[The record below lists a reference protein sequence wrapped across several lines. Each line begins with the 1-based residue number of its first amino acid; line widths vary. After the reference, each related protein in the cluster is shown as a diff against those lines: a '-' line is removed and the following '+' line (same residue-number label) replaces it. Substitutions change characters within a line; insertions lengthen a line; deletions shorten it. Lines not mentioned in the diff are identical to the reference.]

1 MGIDEQVIIAA
12 AKLLGDG
19 ERAERSLVS
28 TGGRP
33 RERYIVGP
41 LELNRAEY
49 ALALKQVPQQAPKA
63 MTAEE
68 LVTFARSAVPTL
80 MHRAAELAMQSDDI
94 RAVLQVAKELADR
107 GYGKSVQG
115 VYVASGDDI
124 TAAWR
129 EIGVIEQDPPP
140 AEEEEN
146 DERIEN

>member
-1 MGIDEQVIIAA
+1 MVVDEQMVIAA
-12 AKLLGDG
+12 AKLLGSG
-19 ERAERSLVS
+19 ERAERLYTS

-33 RERYIVGP
+33 RERYKLGS
-41 LELNRAEY
+41 LELNRDEY
-49 ALALKQVPQQAPKA
+49 SLALKQVPQATKV

-115 VYVASGDDI
+115 VYVATGDDI
-124 TAAWR
+124 NAAWK
-129 EIGVIEQDPPP
+129 ELGVID
-140 AEEEEN
+140 AEEAEATEKEKEDEN
-146 DERIEN
+146 